1 MQEWICFPLH
11 LSLIILQLFFVF
23 FACESCWGLCS
34 GSLARKLPRV
44 GDLAHSWQE
53 IKVLAMF
60 AEPLNLRGVVREVI
74 SGISQKCFKRKLA
87 SGKFG
92 LWEFLKG
99 FAPQEKT

>member
-1 MQEWICFPLH
+1 
-11 LSLIILQLFFVF
+11 
-23 FACESCWGLCS
+23 
-34 GSLARKLPRV
+34 
-44 GDLAHSWQE
+44 
-53 IKVLAMF
+53 MF

-99 FAPQEKT
+99 FAPPPRRKKKHEFRTKSREVP